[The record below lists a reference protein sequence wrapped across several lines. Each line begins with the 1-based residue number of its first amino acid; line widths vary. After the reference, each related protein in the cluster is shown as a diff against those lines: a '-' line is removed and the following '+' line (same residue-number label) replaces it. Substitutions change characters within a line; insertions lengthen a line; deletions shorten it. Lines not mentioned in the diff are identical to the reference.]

1 MMRDEGSAELRR
13 RGAVA
18 RADESARDGT
28 DSEAPRGRA
37 GRPARPPAA
46 VPPSPA
52 ASGYRRA
59 PTRTASGAE
68 PSPVLRKSPAHCAT
82 KRLVPRRT
90 RQLVVNAPLAAV
102 RTVWCCQRV
111 GPGGSIPTVT
121 RSLPRAGV
129 RRPVTV
135 IDDGRVTRR
144 RGLSVSVLARP
155 ASPPARENSRPDS
168 PPST

>member
-18 RADESARDGT
+18 RADESARDGP

-37 GRPARPPAA
+37 GRPARPAAA
-46 VPPSPA
+46 VRPSPA

-68 PSPVLRKSPAHCAT
+68 PSPVLRKSPAHWAT
-82 KRLVPRRT
+82 NRLVPRRT

-102 RTVWCCQRV
+102 RTVWCCQRDE
-111 GPGGSIPTVT
+111 PGGSMLTVT

-129 RRPVTV
+129 RRPVMV
-135 IDDGRVTRR
+135 IVAGRLTRPR
-144 RGLSVSVLARP
+144 EFSVIRLARP
-155 ASPPARENSRPDS
+155 ASPPVREDSRPAA
-168 PPST
+168 PPSR

>member
-37 GRPARPPAA
+37 GRPARPAAA
-46 VPPSPA
+46 VRPSPAPSRHPRGGGPPPPA

-102 RTVWCCQRV
+102 LTVWCCQRV
-111 GPGGSIPTVT
+111 VPGGSMPTVT
-121 RSLPRAGV
+121 RSLPRAGA

-135 IDDGRVTRR
+135 IVDGRLTRR
-144 RGLSVSVLARP
+144 RALSV
-155 ASPPARENSRPDS
+155 
-168 PPST
+168 